1 MPSSGLAWVKLAL
14 LYLESEVEMV
24 EMAKMVVMVE
34 MVEMV
39 KIVGLFE
46 LGVEGVRVELVEVG
60 WVVLSWGGGGQ
71 LKVWG

>member
-24 EMAKMVVMVE
+24 EIAKMVE
-34 MVEMV
+34 MVE
-39 KIVGLFE
+39 IVGLFE

-60 WVVLSWGGGGQ
+60 WVVLGWGW
-71 LKVWG
+71 VN